1 MKATWYY
8 MRDNH
13 TFRKLE
19 GSKKD
24 IRIALMEEFLDGM
37 TCGMLCT
44 KTKGY
49 EHIKVHANGK
59 EKMHEFIDECLE
71 VMK

>member
-19 GSKKD
+19 GTKKD
-24 IRIALMEEFLDGM
+24 IRITLMQELLDGN
-37 TCGMLCT
+37 TYGMLCT

-49 EHIKVHANGK
+49 GHIKVHAKGK
-59 EKMHEFIDECLE
+59 DDWEEFINKCME
-71 VMK
+71 VIV